1 MVAIN
6 QYGARRRFL
15 SAAFAVGLLAAIAAP
30 ALAKGKGMSLS
41 GKGTIQ
47 VSGEMAC
54 GADTCYSVSADF
66 PASGGQHAISITVNG
81 QGMTDPTTCKGKSGK
96 SCCMTTMNLSFT
108 FDESGAEVATFD
120 CAFAG
125 PQCDKPANSPTSE
138 TIKGKLICMDGTG
151 VLEGLT
157 GSGKLSA
164 NINPATGDGTV
175 FGSLKIK

>member
-1 MVAIN
+1 MVALN
-6 QYGARRRFL
+6 QYGAKRRFL

-41 GKGTIQ
+41 GKGTVQ
-47 VSGEMAC
+47 VSAEMTC

-66 PASGGQHAISITVNG
+66 PANGGKHALAITVNG
-81 QGMTDPTTCKGKSGK
+81 QGMTDPTTCKEKSRK
-96 SCCMTTMNLSFT
+96 SCCMTTMNLTFT
-108 FDESGAEVATFD
+108 FDQSGTEVATFD

-125 PQCDKPANSPTSE
+125 LQCDKPANSPTSE
-138 TIKGKLICMDGTG
+138 TVKGELACMDGTG
-151 VLEGLT
+151 ALEGLT

-164 NINPATGDGTV
+164 NIIPATGDGTV